1 MRIGIRT
8 FVTADTMPADRVAV
22 KCESLGFESMWVCDH
37 PILPVH
43 HRLAPTRVDARVGI
57 SGHQMP
63 EYYRAVPDPFVLLTQ
78 AGAVTRRI
86 KLGTGICLVPERE
99 PIGLAKTVAT
109 LDMCTGGRMLF
120 GIGAGGIPLESEV
133 MGVEYRRRW
142 PMTREY
148 IRAMKELWT
157 AHESSF
163 DGEFIKFP
171 PVYCYPKPVQK
182 PHPPIIIGAG
192 GIGASSL
199 RALKDTAALGDGWGP
214 VSIGPA
220 ELRARPRDP
229 EEPVPAGRTEFRA
242 DRNHD
247 FLTGRAARS
256 APDHRGIRGG
266 RGASPGLHGDSA
278 APEGRTDDRGSG
290 APLPGSRIAEC
301 AQRCFAKFTHCSL
314 CGSLTQ
320 AVEHP
325 QRCRQPA
332 VLAGLALSRGVQR
345 PRHTHP

>member
-1 MRIGIRT
+1 MKIGIRT

-78 AGAVTRRI
+78 AGAVTSRI

-163 DGEFIKFP
+163 DGEFVKFL

-214 VSIGPA
+214 VSIGPE
-220 ELRARPRDP
+220 ELGRDLATLKDLCQQ
-229 EEPVPAGRTEFRA
+229 AGRKFERIEITIFSPAEQ
-242 DRNHD
+242 
-247 FLTGRAARS
+247 
-256 APDHRGIRGG
+256 PDPRRTIAQYEEAGAHRLVFMVI
-266 RGASPGLHGDSA
+266 PPHLKD
-278 APEGRTDDRGSG
+278 
-290 APLPGSRIAEC
+290 
-301 AQRCFAKFTHCSL
+301 
-314 CGSLTQ
+314 
-320 AVEHP
+320 EHLIED
-325 QRCRQPA
+325 
-332 VLAGLALSRGVQR
+332 LAHRYLQ
-345 PRHTHP
+345 

>member
-8 FVTADTMPADRVAV
+8 FVTADTVPADRVAV

-157 AHESSF
+157 VHESSF

-192 GIGASSL
+192 GIGASSS

-220 ELRARPRDP
+220 ELGRDLATLKNLCQQ
-229 EEPVPAGRTEFRA
+229 AGRNFEQIEITIFSPVEQPDPRRTIAEYEAAGAHRLVFMVIPTHLKDEQMIENLARRYL
-242 DRNHD
+242 DRN
-247 FLTGRAARS
+247 R
-256 APDHRGIRGG
+256 
-266 RGASPGLHGDSA
+266 
-278 APEGRTDDRGSG
+278 
-290 APLPGSRIAEC
+290 
-301 AQRCFAKFTHCSL
+301 
-314 CGSLTQ
+314 
-320 AVEHP
+320 
-325 QRCRQPA
+325 
-332 VLAGLALSRGVQR
+332 
-345 PRHTHP
+345 